1 MEKETYRVNY
11 IEESDSVSEQFDL
24 FIDGKWVSTDDK
36 VDVLNKYTQGTYA
49 KVSRAGEKEV
59 NQAINSAEKAFKSD
73 KSGAYDRY
81 KILKRVSEL
90 LQENKEEFANSI
102 MMEAGKPIK
111 QARTEVDRATQ
122 TFEISAEEAKRITG
136 HGIPVEAAPGSE
148 NRMAF
153 TIRVP
158 VGVVGAISPFNF
170 PLNLVAHKVGPALA
184 AGNAVVLKP
193 ASATPTTA
201 LRMARLF
208 EEAGL
213 PAGMLNVI
221 VGSGSV
227 IGKQMQQDER
237 ISLYTFTGSA
247 EVGLKLKQNTGLN
260 KLILELGNNSPV
272 IVDKEADIDK
282 AAANVA
288 QKSFAFAGQVCIS
301 VQRVY
306 VHESVQDAFQEK
318 LLVAMKELKIGDPN
332 DIETDVGPMISEDE
346 AKRVEDWVNEA
357 KENGAEV
364 VIGGKR
370 EGALYYPTVLTN
382 VKKDMRVVCDEIF
395 APVLCT
401 IPFNDLDACIE
412 EVNESPYG
420 LQGGIFTKNVDTAF
434 YAAKRVQVGGMM
446 INDSSQYRVDLM
458 PYGGVKDSGWGKEG
472 PKYSI
477 EEMTEERLIVL
488 NLEE

>member
-1 MEKETYRVNY
+1 MR
-11 IEESDSVSEQFDL
+11 EQFNL
-24 FIDGKWVSTDDK
+24 FINGKWVSTDNT
-36 VDVLNKYTQGTYA
+36 VDVLNKYTGENYA
-49 KVSRAGEKEV
+49 TVSEAGEKEV
-59 NQAINSAEKAFKSD
+59 DQAIDSAEKAYRSNKLA
-73 KSGAYDRY
+73 AYDRY

-102 MMEAGKPIK
+102 VMEAGKPIK

-122 TFEISAEEAKRITG
+122 TFEVSAEEAKRITG
-136 HGIPVEAAPGSE
+136 HGVPVEAAPGSE

-170 PLNLVAHKVGPALA
+170 PLNLVAHKVGPAFA

-213 PAGMLNVI
+213 PAGMLNVV

-237 ISLYTFTGSA
+237 ISVYTFTGSA
-247 EVGLKLKQNTGLN
+247 AVGLKLKQNTGLN

-282 AAANVA
+282 AATNVA

-306 VHESVQDAFQEK
+306 VHESIQGTFQEK
-318 LLVAMKELKIGDPN
+318 LLAAMKDLKIGDPF
-332 DIETDVGPMISEDE
+332 DKETDVGPMISEDE
-346 AKRVEDWVNEA
+346 AKRAEDWVNEA
-357 KENGAEV
+357 KEAGAKV

-370 EGALYYPTVLTN
+370 EGALYYPTVLTH
-382 VKKDMRVVCDEIF
+382 VKKDMRVVSDELF

-401 IPFNDLDACIE
+401 IPFNDLATCIE

-420 LQGGIFTKNVDTAF
+420 LQGGIFTKNIDTAF

-446 INDSSQYRVDLM
+446 VNDSSQYRVDLM

-472 PKYSI
+472 PKYSV

>member
-1 MEKETYRVNY
+1 M
-11 IEESDSVSEQFDL
+11 SEQFDL
-24 FIDGKWVSTDDK
+24 FINGNWVSADETIE
-36 VDVLNKYTQGTYA
+36 VLNKYTQDIYA
-49 KVSRAGEKEV
+49 TVSKAGEKEV
-59 NQAINSAEKAFKSD
+59 DQAIDSAEKAYKST
-73 KSGAYDRY
+73 KLSAYERY
-81 KILKRVSEL
+81 KILKQVSEL

-102 MMEAGKPIK
+102 VKEAGKPLK

-122 TFEISAEEAKRITG
+122 TFELSAEEAKRISG
-136 HGIPVEAAPGSE
+136 HGVPVEAAPGSE

-170 PLNLVAHKVGPALA
+170 PLNLVAHKIGPAIA

-208 EEAGL
+208 QEAGL
-213 PAGMLNVI
+213 PAGLLNV
-221 VGSGSV
+221 VAGSGSV
-227 IGKQMQQDER
+227 IGKQMQQDKR
-237 ISLYTFTGSA
+237 ISVYTFTGSA

-272 IVDKEADIDK
+272 IVDKEADIEK

-306 VHESVQDAFQEK
+306 VHESIQDSFQQK
-318 LLVAMKELKIGDPN
+318 LLQAIKELNVGDPN
-332 DIETDVGPMISEDE
+332 DKNTDVGPMISEDE
-346 AKRVEDWVNEA
+346 AKRAEDWVNEA
-357 KENGAEV
+357 VENGAKV
-364 VIGGKR
+364 VVGGKR
-370 EGALYYPTVLTN
+370 EGTVYYPTVLTD
-382 VKKDMRVVCDEIF
+382 VQKDMRVVCDEIF

-401 IPFNDLDACIE
+401 IPFHDIDTCIE
-412 EVNESPYG
+412 DVNESPYG
-420 LQGGIFTKNVDTAF
+420 LQGGIFTKNLDTAF
-434 YAAKRVQVGGMM
+434 YVAKRVEVGGMM

-458 PYGGVKDSGWGKEG
+458 PYGGVKNSGWGKEG